1 MQPMIDDILEEIKKK
16 SESILNLDNNTDRIV
31 NGIKPIV
38 FSYVKSGNLTRSQA
52 LETASRLVALV
63 SNGNKMPDVR

>member
-1 MQPMIDDILEEIKKK
+1 MQPMIDYILEEIKKK
-16 SESILNLDNNTDRIV
+16 SESILNLDNNPVSIV